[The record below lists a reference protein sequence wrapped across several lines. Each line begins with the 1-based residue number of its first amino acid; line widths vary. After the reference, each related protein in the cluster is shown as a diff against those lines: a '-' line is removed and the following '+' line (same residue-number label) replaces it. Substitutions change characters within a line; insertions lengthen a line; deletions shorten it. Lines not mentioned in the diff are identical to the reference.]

1 MAERNPAVWPSFWL
15 AVFRPRKY
23 EQLMAQANEASRKW
37 ADEQFDRIHRRRA
50 REQVARL
57 RHELS
62 PERRLELQKALAQW
76 EAHLDSL
83 DDDGVYAIPK
93 GHE

>member
-1 MAERNPAVWPSFWL
+1 MSVRNPAVWPSFWL
-15 AVFRPRKY
+15 AVFRPREY
-23 EQLMAQANEASRKW
+23 DLRMAEADAVSRQW
-37 ADEQFDRIHRRRA
+37 ADKQRGSINRR
-50 REQVARL
+50 VAETQITRL

-62 PERRLELQKALAQW
+62 PERRVQLQQALAQW
-76 EAHLDSL
+76 EAHLESL